1 MTLSVEDAAIVK
13 GLLARKERQ
22 HDIAAYFGVNG
33 GRIAEIATGAKFAD
47 VKPAPKKDLPTPAV
61 LTMGYAAHVALQT
74 LSIIEVA
81 VASARERILAH
92 QPIDPRKPN

>member
-1 MTLSVEDAAIVK
+1 MSLTAEDAAIVK

-33 GRIAEIATGAKFAD
+33 GRIAEIAKGAKFAD
-47 VKPAPKKDLPTPAV
+47 VKAAPRKDLPSPAV
-61 LTMGYAAHVALQT
+61 LTMGYATHVVLQT
-74 LSIIEVA
+74 LSIIEIA